1 MNARWNRSATCVYN
15 IGYHVIWC
23 PKYRRKYLRGSIETR
38 LKEILVAKATEMDCT
53 IDTMEVMPDHIH
65 IFIKCPPTK
74 AIAQVVQGLKGY
86 SSRILRQEFPL
97 LASMK
102 SLWTRSYYCETVGHI
117 SQQTVTK
124 YIEDQKTKL

>member
-23 PKYRRKYLRGSIETR
+23 PKYRKKYLRCSIEDR
-38 LKEILVAKATEMDCT
+38 LKTILIEKATEMACT

-65 IFIKCPPTK
+65 IFIKCPPTL
-74 AIAQVVQGLKGY
+74 AIAKVVQGLKGY
-86 SSRILRQEFPL
+86 SSRLLRQEFPL
-97 LASMK
+97 LAHMK

-117 SQQTVTK
+117 SQQTVTR
-124 YIEDQKTKL
+124 YIEDQKKK